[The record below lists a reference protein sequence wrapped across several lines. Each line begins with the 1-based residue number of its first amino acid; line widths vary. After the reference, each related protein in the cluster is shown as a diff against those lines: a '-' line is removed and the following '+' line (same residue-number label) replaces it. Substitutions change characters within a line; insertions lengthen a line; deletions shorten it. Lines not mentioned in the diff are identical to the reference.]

1 MRMAV
6 AAQKAFKA
14 QHVAVFR
21 LAKND
26 RAAHSGLQDGHA
38 TQDQGAHDALAK
50 FGFCDHQRPQLL
62 RWDDEC
68 LYRLLRDRVHQ
79 GRAVRQLGQ
88 FAQEV
93 PWPMDANR
101 FFVVELVA
109 PYDCDAASEYDHEA
123 GGDLAGGPEPLTAG
137 KRAHL
142 AKLTHPLDFRRIE
155 DGIYLIA
162 PLFANGLQLQR
173 HRGPPHTN
181 GFNDFGHL
189 TRSRVAGE
197 VSNPALEVL
206 ARARKHTIVDRGLGE
221 NLRQFSLRSDRPYLL
236 CFRRSAYVFP

>member
-1 MRMAV
+1 MRVAV
-6 AAQKAFKA
+6 TAQKALKP
-14 QHVAVFR
+14 QHVAVFG
-21 LAKND
+21 LTKND

-62 RWDDEC
+62 RRNDER
-68 LYRLLRDRVHQ
+68 LYRLLRDRVYQ

-93 PWPMDANR
+93 PWPVDAKR
-101 FFVVELVA
+101 FFITELVVLC
-109 PYDCDAASEYDHEA
+109 DSDAASKYDHEA
-123 GGDLAGGPEPLTAG
+123 GGDLAGGPEPFTG
-137 KRAHL
+137 SKRAHL

-173 HRGPPHTN
+173 HRGPPHATVSTIN
-181 GFNDFGHL
+181 FGHL
-189 TRSRVAGE
+189 TRSRVSGE

-206 ARARKHTIVDRGLGE
+206 
-221 NLRQFSLRSDRPYLL
+221 
-236 CFRRSAYVFP
+236 